1 MGYYDFQRNG
11 NGYQGEEALGSLG
24 IGYSL
29 CFNEHWSLNFGIGVG
44 PMYTRYRYYEGR
56 SNNEHLMY
64 RYGGTFTYFGVT
76 DAKVTLTYLF
86 YYKKRNRK

>member
-1 MGYYDFQRNG
+1 
-11 NGYQGEEALGSLG
+11 
-24 IGYSL
+24 
-29 CFNEHWSLNFGIGVG
+29 
-44 PMYTRYRYYEGR
+44 MYTRYRYYEGR